1 MSSRSLPMS
10 ADVVR
15 WYNGR
20 PRNRYWFQRCW
31 HPTNLFP
38 EQGFNPFPRDN
49 VRSVPLPGMQ
59 LHSGMSLDVRTYLFI
74 CFDKSF
80 STKVTREID
89 DGLVA
94 GTLFVR
100 HILITVFPGNRID
113 CATAVVPIT
122 NKLAI
127 IIVDIRFI
135 VI

>member
-1 MSSRSLPMS
+1 MLFGGITV
-10 ADVVR
+10 ALVIGIGFNDVGIR
-15 WYNGR
+15 
-20 PRNRYWFQRCW
+20 QI
-31 HPTNLFP
+31 FP

-49 VRSVPLPGMQ
+49 VRSVLLPGMQ

-100 HILITVFPGNRID
+100 HILITVFPGNRIGL
-113 CATAVVPIT
+113 CYGSRPH
-122 NKLAI
+122 N
-127 IIVDIRFI
+127 
-135 VI
+135 